1 LIQESDSA
9 GNLVARYIHGPGID
23 APLAAYRGST
33 SEFYEADGLGSITS
47 LTNTSGVVNQTYL
60 YDSFGNT
67 SSTTGT
73 FVQAFRYTGREFD
86 AETGLLYYR
95 ARYYDSATGR
105 FLSEDPDRFA
115 AGINFYPYVLNNPV
129 RFRDP
134 SGRNPGVLALP
145 WLVPAGEGVLGVI
158 CFGSG
163 ACETVIVVG
172 GVVVGVAA
180 ISYLAYDY
188 FHKPKAIPK
197 PSPRGPKCEKDC
209 AKIKLAC
216 INMCSETTLPTNDR
230 TSQGFPFFNCVN
242 KCMEAAGCLGK

>member
-1 LIQESDSA
+1 
-9 GNLVARYIHGPGID
+9 VARYIHGPGID

-197 PSPRGPKCEKDC
+197 PSPRGPKCNSDKHCEEIYAADLAVCWAIPDKQQQAVC
-209 AKIKLAC
+209 ARAAATRYGECLAYGEPR
-216 INMCSETTLPTNDR
+216 SPLSWWR
-230 TSQGFPFFNCVN
+230 
-242 KCMEAAGCLGK
+242 